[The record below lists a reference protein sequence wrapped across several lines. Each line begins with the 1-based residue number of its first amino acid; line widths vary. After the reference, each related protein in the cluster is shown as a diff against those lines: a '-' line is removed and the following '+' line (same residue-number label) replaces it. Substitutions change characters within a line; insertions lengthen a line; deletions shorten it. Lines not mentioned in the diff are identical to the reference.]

1 MRVIADDGEQLGIMN
16 TREAV
21 RLAREK
27 GLDLVEVAATADPP
41 VCRIIDFGKFQYE
54 AKKKANEAKKKQVVI
69 TVKEVKFRP
78 GTDDHD
84 YRFKMKH
91 AHEWLEEGDKVKAT
105 IFFRGREITHRELGA
120 QLLERLEKDLI
131 DVGEVESRPRMEG
144 NQMFFIFTPK
154 KHKTGGSGPRPA
166 QQPQPATASAPR
178 GPQPTP
184 LQQQQQQ
191 PPAQPQTPP
200 PSPQQQSP
208 AEQQPPAAAPT
219 QPPAEPSQPPA
230 PSEPPAPQ
238 PAPASAVPAPPQ
250 TGQPAASAAAGAE
263 TEEQTS

>member
-1 MRVIADDGEQLGIMN
+1 VRVIGDDGEQLGIMN

-91 AHEWLEEGDKVKAT
+91 AHDWLSEGDKVKAT

-131 DVGEVESRPRMEG
+131 DVGEVEARPRMEG
-144 NQMFFIFTPK
+144 NQMFFIFSPK
-154 KHKTGGSGPRPA
+154 KHKTSGGGPKPA
-166 QQPQPATASAPR
+166 AA
-178 GPQPTP
+178 
-184 LQQQQQQ
+184 QQQQAGAPRPTQQ
-191 PPAQPQTPP
+191 PAPGAP
-200 PSPQQQSP
+200 PSSEPQ
-208 AEQQPPAAAPT
+208 AAPASSVPT
-219 QPPAEPSQPPA
+219 
-230 PSEPPAPQ
+230 APQ
-238 PAPASAVPAPPQ
+238 PGQPSAPAA
-250 TGQPAASAAAGAE
+250 TGAE
-263 TEEQTS
+263 PDEHTS